1 MGLTMF
7 KMTLLLFLFSNLL
20 LASAYTPELNAL
32 ISKAKTQVDG
42 VTPEEATLMVKDGAI
57 LIDVRDSNEWD
68 MSSLNTEGEVIK
80 ISRGLIE
87 FEYVVKILSKHNK
100 DDVYIVFCGHGPRA
114 IFVALRMKELGFTNV
129 TYLDGGMKS
138 WVEKGFIVDEAF

>member
-1 MGLTMF
+1 MLKVILLSIF
-7 KMTLLLFLFSNLL
+7 CFTLSFASNY
-20 LASAYTPELNAL
+20 SPELNAL
-32 ISKAKTQVDG
+32 ITKAKTEVDG
-42 VTPEEATLMVKDGAI
+42 VTPKQATLMVKDGAI

-68 MSSLNTEGEVIK
+68 MSSLGTDGEVIR

-114 IFVALRMKELGFTNV
+114 IFVALRMKELGFSNV

-138 WVEKGFIVDEAF
+138 WVEKGFIVEEAF

>member
-1 MGLTMF
+1 MF
-7 KMTLLLFLFSNLL
+7 KTMLLMLLFSNLL
-20 LASAYTPELNAL
+20 FASKYTPELKAL
-32 ISKAKTQVDG
+32 ISKAKMHVDG
-42 VTPEEATLMVKDGAI
+42 VTPKEATLMVKDGAI

-68 MSSLNTEGEVIK
+68 MSSLGTDGEVIR

-114 IFVALRMKELGFTNV
+114 IFVALRMQELGFSNV

-138 WVEKGFIVDEAF
+138 WVEKGFIVEEAF

>member
-1 MGLTMF
+1 MF
-7 KMTLLLFLFSNLL
+7 KLTLIFLLFSNLL
-20 LASAYTPELNAL
+20 LASTYTPELNTL
-32 ISKAKTQVDG
+32 ISKAKMQVEG
-42 VTPEEATLMVKDGAI
+42 VTPKEATLMVKNGAI

-68 MSSLNTEGEVIK
+68 MSSLGTDGEVIR

-114 IFVALRMKELGFTNV
+114 IFVALRMKELGFSNV

-138 WVEKGFIVDEAF
+138 WVEKGFTVEEAF